1 MTNLFKRTRLFSR
14 QVRDEFFALIDRM
27 IANLFRRG
35 QDPNDHVVPDTF
47 TYRTFAEF
55 PKEQKYNMDEV
66 GSDGNKGR
74 KKKVRARD
82 CHPRGTRSGV
92 GIPTGP
98 GPVPFPAVRSPDS
111 RSRLYGKLLITH
123 VIGLIIY

>member
-1 MTNLFKRTRLFSR
+1 
-14 QVRDEFFALIDRM
+14 M

-82 CHPRGTRSGV
+82 CHPSGTVPVDRSQRSALR
-92 GIPTGP
+92 PL
-98 GPVPFPAVRSPDS
+98 PVPARC

>member
-1 MTNLFKRTRLFSR
+1 MTNPFKRTRLFSR

-82 CHPRGTRSGV
+82 CHPSGSGPVDRSGTGPGGPLSPLPAV
-92 GIPTGP
+92 GIPM
-98 GPVPFPAVRSPDS
+98 V
-111 RSRLYGKLLITH
+111 KLLIIH

>member
-1 MTNLFKRTRLFSR
+1 
-14 QVRDEFFALIDRM
+14 M

-47 TYRTFAEF
+47 TYRTFADF

-82 CHPRGTRSGV
+82 CHPSGTGPVARSG
-92 GIPTGP
+92 GS
-98 GPVPFPAVRSPDS
+98 VRD
-111 RSRLYGKLLITH
+111 RSRRSALPTLP
-123 VIGLIIY
+123 VAAVW